1 MKVQLKKE
9 QQIMSILYHTIQD
22 MKSNV
27 KSLEKDYYTRL
38 SGVNIFSTIVQ
49 KEIKEIYRQIAYLTK
64 NYKELERIY
73 YNGNIKTQKSKIFD
87 TEKEADKFIKKNNP
101 FSFVKLTFN
110 DPEENGKL
118 QWFVRYLPYPLVE
131 D

>member
-1 MKVQLKKE
+1 MKVQLNKE
-9 QQIMSILYHTIQD
+9 QQIMSILFHTIQE

-38 SGVNIFSTIVQ
+38 SGVNAFSTIVQ
-49 KEIKEIYRQIAYLTK
+49 KEIKEIYMQIAYLTK

-73 YNGNIKTQKSKIFD
+73 YSRNGKIQMNTIFD
-87 TEKEADKFIKKNNP
+87 TEKEADKFIKKTNP
-101 FSFVKLTFN
+101 FSYIKLAFN

-118 QWFVRYLPYPLVE
+118 RWFVKYLPSLVE